1 MRHHAPSGGG
11 KGACLHHARH
21 RVPALPVLADWLRIE
36 QVLGNL
42 FSNALKFTDHGTIT
56 LTVHHRP
63 ARSPGGHEIT
73 FAVSDTGIGIEPDQ
87 LPRLFN
93 PFSQVDSSLSRRYGG
108 SGLGL
113 VIVRRLCELMG
124 GTVSLDSRPGLGS
137 VFTATVEVGDIPA
150 PSEQT
155 SGGAESPAAVIPATL
170 HVLIVED
177 NPLNQKLLSR
187 LIEQHG
193 WTAEIAAHGVEAV
206 EMTARR
212 SFDLIFMDVSMPGM
226 DGLEATRAIRTR
238 ERKNGEPPAASSPSP
253 PEFPRP
259 NAAPAPRRAW
269 TIFSANPSPPPA
281 SAPFCKRRLRGDPS
295 NHFRAGFPH
304 KLPFAPLRTSYEI
317 RNG

>member
-1 MRHHAPSGGG
+1 
-11 KGACLHHARH
+11 
-21 RVPALPVLADWLRIE
+21 
-36 QVLGNL
+36 
-42 FSNALKFTDHGTIT
+42 
-56 LTVHHRP
+56 
-63 ARSPGGHEIT
+63 
-73 FAVSDTGIGIEPDQ
+73 
-87 LPRLFN
+87 
-93 PFSQVDSSLSRRYGG
+93 
-108 SGLGL
+108 
-113 VIVRRLCELMG
+113 MG

-238 ERKNGEPPAASSPSP
+238 ERKNGEPPRRIVALTAGVS
-253 PEFPRP
+253 E
-259 NAAPAPRRAW
+259 AERRACAEAGMDDFLGKPF
-269 TIFSANPSPPPA
+269 TASGLRAILQETPP
-281 SAPFCKRRLRGDPS
+281 R
-295 NHFRAGFPH
+295 
-304 KLPFAPLRTSYEI
+304 
-317 RNG
+317 